1 MKKHELEKK
10 LKERN
15 INPYFYCL
23 DGGLPNEAYTLGK
36 NGDLWEVYYSERGNK
51 SKLKTFLTEDEA
63 CDYLYEWIIRT
74 VESMQI

>member
-15 INPYFYCL
+15 INPYIYCL
-23 DGGLPNEAYTLGK
+23 DGGLPNEAHTLGK

-51 SKLKTFLTEDEA
+51 SQLKTFLTEDEA